1 MSGFLENR
9 KVNITK
15 EYDRKNAKRK
25 DICKRTANKKIFS
38 ICSSFTYAM
47 IHKICNSKLLVK
59 PTPTG
64 LASNFDSFKPIPKS
78 AVTLPSLPL
87 LLLVLS

>member
-25 DICKRTANKKIFS
+25 DICKRTANKKIFF

-47 IHKICNSKLLVK
+47 ILKFCNFKVQVKLR
-59 PTPTG
+59 
-64 LASNFDSFKPIPKS
+64 LAGVAPNFGNLRTIPKS
-78 AVTLPSLPL
+78 S
-87 LLLVLS
+87 